1 VLRAIGLEVREMP
14 RNRDNSFCCGAGG
27 GVIWMKEAE
36 RAGDVS
42 RPAEQRITEA
52 LALDGVSTFV
62 VACPKDA
69 SMYSAAVTTL
79 GCEGRIRVR
88 ELAELVLEAIAPAE
102 SAAAP
107 VVEATSGG

>member
-36 RAGDVS
+36 RTEMP

-79 GCEGRIRVR
+79 GCEDRIRVR

-107 VVEATSGG
+107 VVEATAGG